1 MLPAKI
7 AIITRTKNRPIMLRR
22 AIDSVLSQTFANW
35 HHYIVNDGGQ
45 AAVVDEIVREY
56 EARYDGR
63 LRVIH
68 NPTSFT
74 MEAASNT
81 GIIAG
86 NEEYIAIHDDDDS
99 WDTSFLA
106 VTAARLD
113 LLSEDPELGGV
124 ATQARVIVEEASGD
138 KIQTLSTHVF
148 SDYAHVSFL
157 DMIGRN
163 QFPPICLLFRRIAME
178 QVGLF
183 DTSLP
188 VLGDWDFHLRL
199 LRRFRL
205 EVIAEPLANYHH
217 RPAGGEASNSVY
229 KDAASHKRYNAD
241 YLDRIIRSELS
252 GGTLSLGEL
261 MMHSK
266 TGEQIEHWGHDLR
279 HQLNEMKSEIIAE
292 LKSHID
298 LLFEQTE
305 SPSKIKSEK

>member
-1 MLPAKI
+1 MLPAKT
-7 AIITRTKNRPIMLRR
+7 AIITRTKNRPTMLRR
-22 AIDSVLSQTFANW
+22 AIDSVLSQTFGNW

-45 AAVVDEIVREY
+45 AAMVDEIVREY
-56 EARYDGR
+56 EARYAGR
-63 LRVIH
+63 LSVIH

-99 WDTSFLA
+99 WESSFLA

-113 LLSEDPELGGV
+113 QLSEDPEFGGV
-124 ATQARVIVEEASGD
+124 ATQARVVVEQVVAD
-138 KIQTLSTHVF
+138 KIQTLSTHIF
-148 SDYAHVSFL
+148 SEYAHVSLL

-163 QFPPICLLFRRIAME
+163 RFPPICLLFRRIAME

-199 LRRFRL
+199 MRRFRL
-205 EVIAEPLANYHH
+205 DVIAEPLANYHH
-217 RPAGGEASNSVY
+217 RPEGGEAANSVY
-229 KDAASHKRYNAD
+229 KDAASHLRYNAD
-241 YLDRIIRSELS
+241 YLDRIIRSELTS
-252 GGTLSLGEL
+252 GTLSLGEL
-261 MMHSK
+261 IMHNK
-266 TGEQIEHWGHDLR
+266 TGEQIERWGHDLR
-279 HQLNEMKSEIIAE
+279 HQLNVMKAEIIAE

-298 LLFEQTE
+298 LQLDRREPE
-305 SPSKIKSEK
+305 SET